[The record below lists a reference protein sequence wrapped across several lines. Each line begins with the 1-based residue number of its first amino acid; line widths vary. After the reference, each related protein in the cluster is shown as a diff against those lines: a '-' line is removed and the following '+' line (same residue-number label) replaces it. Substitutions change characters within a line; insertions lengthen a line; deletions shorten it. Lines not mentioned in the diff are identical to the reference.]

1 MSDDFKIMPMMQT
14 TNTFT
19 TEVRGTQFTYYL
31 TGPIEAPEN
40 YVDLCNIL
48 RTAGPQDEV
57 IIRINSRGGFVSSER
72 MIVNAIM
79 ESQANVK
86 GFIEYDCMSAAT
98 GVFLACS
105 AHGWGEHIQ
114 FMAHCAWWGSVG
126 KNPDVKSQTEFGIK
140 QMEEEIETT
149 YAGLLSPEE
158 ISQCN
163 SGKEFWFGAKELE
176 ERMLRFYD
184 YHAEQGCGNE
194 DCSDCNQ
201 EELPSIDSIIEDAVA
216 SGVEKAVGNLL
227 KKYDLVEK
235 PKKVSGKPKKPE
247 VNLLPEVL
255 KDIQGQ
261 ASELFKDLVKPG
273 STVDL
278 NC

>member
-1 MSDDFKIMPMMQT
+1 MSDDFRIMPMMQT
-14 TNTFT
+14 GGNTFT
-19 TEVRGTQFTYYL
+19 TEVRGTQHTYYL

-48 RTAGPQDEV
+48 RTSGPQDEV

-105 AHGWGEHIQ
+105 EHGWGEHIQ
-114 FMAHCAWWGSVG
+114 FMAHCSWWGSVG

-149 YAGLLSPEE
+149 YAGLMTPEE

-163 SGKEFWFGAKELE
+163 DGKEFWFGAKELE
-176 ERMLRFYD
+176 ERMGNFYE
-184 YHAEQGCGNE
+184 YHAERGCDNP
-194 DCSDCNQ
+194 DCQ
-201 EELPSIDSIIEDAVA
+201 ECSGEAPPSIDSIITDAVA
-216 SGVEKAVGNLL
+216 EGVEQALDKLL
-227 KKYDLVEK
+227 KKYTLTEKEK
-235 PKKVSGKPKKPE
+235 PKKATIKKTTNKK
-247 VNLLPEVL
+247 VPEVL
-255 KDIQGQ
+255 PDNPIVVGYDFTKG
-261 ASELFKDLVKPG
+261 A
-273 STVDL
+273 
-278 NC
+278 